1 MGNPL
6 YGSNKQDAVAD
17 FWQKANSAIDRTDG
31 YGVELIEHTFSFSGT
46 NNSGSA
52 SDTASLL
59 PARDQVTIIA
69 GYVEVKGVSTAI
81 DMDIGVS
88 AGGTSIFESGGA
100 ILGDGQVY
108 GTKSEFLANGES
120 IHISFDA
127 MASTTDYTV
136 KIALLTVPVPVS
148 S

>member
-6 YGSNKQDAVAD
+6 YGSNKQDAVTD

-46 NNSGSA
+46 DNGGSA
-52 SDTASLL
+52 SDAASLL
-59 PARDQVTIIA
+59 PARDQVSILA

-81 DMDIGVS
+81 DLDVGVS
-88 AGGTSIFESGGA
+88 SGGATIFQSGGA

-108 GTKSEFLANGES
+108 GTLSEFIANGES
-120 IHISFDA
+120 IHISLDA

-136 KIALLTVPVPVS
+136 HIALLTIPVAVTS
-148 S
+148 